1 MARDVARR
9 ITVCHRAEAV
19 AEARGRIAF
28 TEN

>member
-19 AEARGRIAF
+19 AEACDGNAF
-28 TEN
+28 AAK